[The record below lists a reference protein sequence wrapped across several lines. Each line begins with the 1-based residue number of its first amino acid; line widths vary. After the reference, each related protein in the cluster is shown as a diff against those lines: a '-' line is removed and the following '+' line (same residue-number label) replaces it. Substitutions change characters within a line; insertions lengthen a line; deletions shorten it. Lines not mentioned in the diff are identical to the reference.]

1 MDPQRIPVSV
11 LMLLAAIVLYALLGS
26 PTPDHPALVETA
38 IGALLVLSVG
48 VAGVSRTL
56 DWGGL
61 QSRFVLF
68 IQILFLT
75 GLTLSTI
82 IGVYNGNDRV
92 LILRDLLA
100 FSFLALPLFL
110 AKSFQHADKAGQ
122 YFSAALVFAG
132 LCFSLRTVMPVFNI
146 WIPQGELLYLSNSP
160 LALFA
165 AVYLAGFGWNCI
177 ENPSVKKILWAIA
190 ALSGLAVLALFRI
203 VQAPRKALLPIIVF
217 AVLGCVFYP
226 MADDALYAMA
236 QKTAHVGMNMRLQ
249 EAEAVFAFLQSSPV
263 TIMLGAGWGAVFA
276 SPAVGGLDVN
286 YTHSLLTT
294 LALKGGFVLFMLG
307 LFVTL
312 AGLYQI
318 FLIFQRDRA
327 KALAVFWPFV
337 IPIFLYASHKS
348 FDFGLILLLISVW
361 SIQGQT
367 LHRAAQSG
375 K

>member
-1 MDPQRIPVSV
+1 MV
-11 LMLLAAIVLYALLGS
+11 
-26 PTPDHPALVETA
+26 
-38 IGALLVLSVG
+38 IGGLLVLSVG

-56 DWGGL
+56 DWGHL
-61 QSRFVLF
+61 QTRFVLS

-75 GLTLSTI
+75 GLTVSTI

-100 FSFLALPLFL
+100 FAFLAMPLFL
-110 AKSFQHADKAGQ
+110 AKSFRDTDNSVK
-122 YFSAALVFAG
+122 YFCGALVFAG

-165 AVYLAGFGWNCI
+165 AVYLAGFAWNCM
-177 ENPSVKKILWAIA
+177 EDFNMKKIPW
-190 ALSGLAVLALFRI
+190 GLAAFAGLALILAAMLLDVQRATIGAVFISLALLAVFRL
-203 VQAPRKALLPIIVF
+203 VQAPRKALFPIIVF

-226 MADDALYAMA
+226 MADEALHAMA

-249 EAEAVFAFLQSSPV
+249 EAESVFVFLQSSPV
-263 TIMLGAGWGAVFA
+263 TLMLGAGWGAVFS

-294 LALKGGFVLFMLG
+294 LALKGGLVLFVLGVL
-307 LFVTL
+307 VTL

-348 FDFGLILLLISVW
+348 LDFGLVLLLISVW
-361 SIQGQT
+361 STQGQT
-367 LHRAAQSG
+367 LHSAAQSG
-375 K
+375 KKKEPHI